1 MTATIETHVQAV
13 DATTLTPIVLRATG
27 CTEGELVEWTSEPI
41 RPTSGN
47 WGSSVIYR
55 FSGTVRQQDETLP
68 WSLVLKVSC
77 KTIEAVGGAAGA
89 DDTALRREAAF
100 YRSDLI
106 QDFPAGFRPARCYAL
121 DEQVGQAGRTE
132 YWFWLEDLGSRSA
145 SRAAGWTVDDY
156 ERAAYGLGLSSGT
169 FIDHPALPDATWLKR
184 DDVRG
189 YVEHAAP
196 QFHALFADRI
206 TPLVQRAFPASAVD
220 SLRALWQSRETHL
233 LTLDRLPQTL
243 VHGDAQQTNL
253 FLITDGARD
262 PGIAAIDWCAVGVG
276 PLGLDAAQLFAT
288 SAFTFTTGVG
298 QLADV
303 AEGIYERYLAGV
315 QAAGWQGDPRV
326 VRLGYTTSMFR
337 VRTMYV
343 WRYLQFLMDET
354 VQKRVARQ
362 MQAHGVTLED
372 NADRVRYGEQCAR
385 ALFEESLTLRDQ
397 LL

>member
-1 MTATIETHVQAV
+1 MTSTIETHIQAV
-13 DATTLTPIVLRATG
+13 DATILTPIVRRATG
-27 CTEGELVEWTSEPI
+27 CTAGELVQWTSEPL

-47 WGSSVIYR
+47 WGSSIIYR
-55 FSGTVRQQDETLP
+55 FSGTVRQRETTLP

-77 KTIEAVGGAAGA
+77 RTIQAVGGAAGV

-100 YRSDLI
+100 YRSGLI
-106 QDFPAGFRPARCYAL
+106 QDFPASFRPARCYAL
-121 DEQVGQAGRTE
+121 DEQVGEAGRTE
-132 YWFWLEDLGSRSA
+132 YWFWLEDLASGS
-145 SRAAGWTVDDY
+145 AGRGWPTGAY
-156 ERAAYGLGLSSGT
+156 HQAAYGLGLSSGT
-169 FIDHPALPDATWLKR
+169 FVDHPAFPDAAWLKR

-196 QFHALFADRI
+196 QFQDLFADRT
-206 TPLVQRAFPASAVD
+206 TPVIQRAFPAAAVD
-220 SLRALWQSRETHL
+220 SLRALWQLRERHL

-243 VHGDAQQTNL
+243 IHGDAQRTNL
-253 FLITDGARD
+253 FLVMDGAGD
-262 PGIAAIDWCAVGVG
+262 PGIAAIDWSAVGVG

-288 SAFTFTTGVG
+288 SVFTYTIGVD
-298 QLADV
+298 QIVDV

-326 VRLGYTTSMFR
+326 VRLGYTASMFR

-343 WRYLQFLMDET
+343 WRFLQFLMDET

-362 MQAHGVTLED
+362 MQANSVTLED
-372 NADRVRYGEQCAR
+372 NTDRVRCGEQCAR
-385 ALFEESLTLRDQ
+385 ALFEESLALRDQ